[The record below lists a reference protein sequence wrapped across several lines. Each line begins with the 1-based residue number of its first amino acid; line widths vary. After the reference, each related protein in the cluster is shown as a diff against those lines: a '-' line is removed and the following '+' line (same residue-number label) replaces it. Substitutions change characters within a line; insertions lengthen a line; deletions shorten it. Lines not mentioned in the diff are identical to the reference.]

1 MDIIHVQNGIFD
13 KYFSA
18 TEFFHINGK
27 SYFIGISEDGSYR
40 IYPIDKTGVI
50 LAKKIVS
57 EGKVETNIYDL
68 NVIKDTYNGYIYLYI
83 INSEQT
89 LISLYTITDNL
100 TLELSYSLRSNV
112 RKVAGM
118 FYIVNNNLFQY
129 RQSSTTKAW
138 EIHQFNIN
146 SQ

>member
-1 MDIIHVQNGIFD
+1 MD
-13 KYFSA
+13 
-18 TEFFHINGK
+18 
-27 SYFIGISEDGSYR
+27 
-40 IYPIDKTGVI
+40 
-50 LAKKIVS
+50 
-57 EGKVETNIYDL
+57 
-68 NVIKDTYNGYIYLYI
+68 IYLYI